1 MSFISFALALAL
13 AVPIAASAPAASPAP
28 QGGAAVAA
36 STQAIGPIT
45 ITASNWA
52 FDPAKV
58 TVHAGELTTF
68 RLTSKEGVHGLGSDA
83 LGLPATTIMPGKMA
97 AVTFTPKKAGTYKL
111 PCTIVCGAGH
121 AEMAM
126 TVIVLP

>member
-1 MSFISFALALAL
+1 MSFIPFALMLAI
-13 AVPIAASAPAASPAP
+13 AVPIASSAPAAMPA
-28 QGGAAVAA
+28 QQASTAATA
-36 STQAIGPIT
+36 STQATGPIT

-58 TVHAGELTTF
+58 IVHAGQLTTF
-68 RLTSKEGVHGLGSDA
+68 RVTSKEGVHGLGSDA
-83 LGLPATTIMPGKMA
+83 LGLPATTIMPGKMTA
-97 AVTFTPKKAGTYKL
+97 LTFTPKKAGTYKL
-111 PCTIVCGAGH
+111 SCTIVCGAGH

>member
-1 MSFISFALALAL
+1 MSLIPLALAL
-13 AVPIAASAPAASPAP
+13 AIAVPIASSAPAAAP
-28 QGGAAVAA
+28 VPQASSAVAA
-36 STQAIGPIT
+36 STQATGPIT

-52 FDPAKV
+52 FDPIKV
-58 TVHAGELTTF
+58 TVHAGQLTTF

-97 AVTFTPKKAGTYKL
+97 TVTFTPKKAGTYKL